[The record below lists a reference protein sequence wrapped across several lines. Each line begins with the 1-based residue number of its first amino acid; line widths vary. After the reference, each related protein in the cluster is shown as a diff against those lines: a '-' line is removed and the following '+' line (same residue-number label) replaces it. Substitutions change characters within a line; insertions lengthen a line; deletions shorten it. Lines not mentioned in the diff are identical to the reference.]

1 VPYSS
6 AVKVRVLRKGKYK
19 KERGLLKPITL
30 AGAKQYERFV
40 SEIPEGSIV
49 EFFYELQHDD
59 GTLPQLAKLHAMIK
73 QLATHIGETAEN
85 MKLLIK
91 DRAGLCIAREVSG
104 REYFLAKSFGDCS
117 KEELSLAIQAAIE
130 IGEEVNFLLG

>member
-1 VPYSS
+1 MTPH
-6 AVKVRVLRKGKYK
+6 LNGKYK
-19 KERGLLKPITL
+19 KERGLLKPLTIS
-30 AGAKQYERFV
+30 GIKQYEEFV
-40 SEIPEGSIV
+40 SHIPDGAIV

-59 GTLPQLAKLHAMIK
+59 GTLPQLAKLHVMIK

-85 MKLLIK
+85 MKLLVK

-104 REYFLAKSFGDCS
+104 KEYFLAKSFGECS

-130 IGEEVNFLLG
+130 IGQEVNFLVG

>member
-1 VPYSS
+1 MILS
-6 AVKVRVLRKGKYK
+6 GKYR
-19 KERGLLKPITL
+19 KERGLLKPLTI
-30 AGAKQYERFV
+30 GSMKQYEQFV
-40 SEIPEGSIV
+40 SVLQDGDIV

-104 REYFLAKSFGDCS
+104 KEYFLAKSFGECS

-130 IGEEVNFLLG
+130 IGQDVNFFLG